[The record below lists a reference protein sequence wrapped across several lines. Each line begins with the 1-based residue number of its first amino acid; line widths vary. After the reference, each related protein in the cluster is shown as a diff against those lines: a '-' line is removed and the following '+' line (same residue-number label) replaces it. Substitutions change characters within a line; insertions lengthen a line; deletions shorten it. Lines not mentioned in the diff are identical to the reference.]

1 MFTERKYLFFIIL
14 KSCKLDVLTDT
25 YLLMEK
31 LAILRLFAGFPLFGL
46 LLPDIATVIV
56 GSFKN
61 ISPFHI
67 YIECSLLVFI
77 IACTLGIAYLRR
89 LRDTTDSQLQ

>member
-1 MFTERKYLFFIIL
+1 
-14 KSCKLDVLTDT
+14 
-25 YLLMEK
+25 MEK
-31 LAILRLFAGFPLFGL
+31 LAILRMFAGFPLFGL
-46 LLPDIATVIV
+46 LLPDIATFIV

-67 YIECSLLVFI
+67 YIECSLVVFM
-77 IACTLGIAYLRR
+77 IACTLGIGYLRK